1 MLTILFKQIR
11 SGHLAF
17 SCAKSQLFLWSFPI
31 FFLILPRA
39 SDAHIHFLFTTVM
52 KIENKEAKKVS
63 RTWEAAMRLK
73 GSIVVL
79 DKTLLN

>member
-1 MLTILFKQIR
+1 
-11 SGHLAF
+11 
-17 SCAKSQLFLWSFPI
+17 
-31 FFLILPRA
+31 
-39 SDAHIHFLFTTVM
+39 M